1 MTDERARADAR
12 MAAHSGW
19 RAEAEPNA
27 GRRVADQEAAA
38 AARAATP
45 EGQAARIAS
54 GIFGT
59 SARRADGD
67 RIVDGLNLDR

>member
-12 MAAHSGW
+12 MAAHRGR
-19 RAEAEPNA
+19 RAEAERTA

-45 EGQAARIAS
+45 EGQAARIVS

-59 SARRADGD
+59 SARRADGN

>member
-1 MTDERARADAR
+1 

-54 GIFGT
+54 GILRHVGPACRWR
-59 SARRADGD
+59 SD
-67 RIVDGLNLDR
+67 RWRPESRPL